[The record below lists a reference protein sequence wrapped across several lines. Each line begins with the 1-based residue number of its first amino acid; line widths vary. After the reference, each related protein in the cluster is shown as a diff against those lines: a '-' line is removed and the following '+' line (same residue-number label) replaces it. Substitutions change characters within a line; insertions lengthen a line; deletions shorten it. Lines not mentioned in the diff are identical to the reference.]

1 MSNVDPQL
9 ELFKQLVHANKYDFC
24 KLVYIIFPYGQPGH
38 PLEHK
43 KPHDWQMQEWK
54 KMSDWFSN
62 PETRDKTYKKAISTG
77 NGSGKTA
84 WASQT
89 NYRDWET
96 DRKSVV

>member
-24 KLVYIIFPYGQPGH
+24 KLAYIIFPYGQPGH

-43 KPHDWQMQEWK
+43 KPHEWQMREWA
-54 KMSDWFSN
+54 KMSEWFSN
-62 PETRDKTYKKAISTG
+62 PDTRDKTYKKSISTG

-84 WASQT
+84 WAAQT
-89 NYRDWET
+89 ILIII
-96 DRKSVV
+96 S

>member
-62 PETRDKTYKKAISTG
+62 PETRDKTYKKPY
-77 NGSGKTA
+77 
-84 WASQT
+84 QQV
-89 NYRDWET
+89 T
-96 DRKSVV
+96 DRAKLLGHRRLFS